1 MSLKAE
7 TLLEYLMITTTVAMA
22 SATVTAM
29 EAEMATIIV
38 HLKTMTQATSQEL
51 VIVASGLRLNQ
62 LATTMR
68 NSLNA

>member
-1 MSLKAE
+1 
-7 TLLEYLMITTTVAMA
+7 MITTTVAMA

-68 NSLNA
+68 N

>member
-1 MSLKAE
+1 MSLKEE
-7 TLLEYLMITTTVAMA
+7 TLLEYLMITTTEAMA
-22 SATVTAM
+22 SATATAM

-51 VIVASGLRLNQ
+51 VIVASGLRLNR

-68 NSLNA
+68 N